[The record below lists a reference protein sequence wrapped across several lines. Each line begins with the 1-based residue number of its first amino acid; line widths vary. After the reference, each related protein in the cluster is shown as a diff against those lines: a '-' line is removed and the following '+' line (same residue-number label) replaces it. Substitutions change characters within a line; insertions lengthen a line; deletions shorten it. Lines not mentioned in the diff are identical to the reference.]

1 MELTINRELAK
12 KCRRFAISATSKVDP
27 AGVFS
32 ADSGTEVVIWADT
45 AFVYA
50 IGENPATSL
59 PNEATTG
66 DVVWPANVPAR
77 IGVPAGHKI
86 AAATVTGTGNIV
98 ICPGV

>member
-1 MELTINRELAK
+1 MELTLKRELAK
-12 KCRRFAISATSKVDP
+12 KCRRFTLSTTSKIDP

-32 ADSGTEVVIWADT
+32 ADAPTEVIIWADA
-45 AFVYA
+45 AFVYS

-59 PNEATTG
+59 PTEATTG
-66 DVVWPANVPAR
+66 DIVWPANVPAR
-77 IGVPAGHKI
+77 IGVPAGQRI